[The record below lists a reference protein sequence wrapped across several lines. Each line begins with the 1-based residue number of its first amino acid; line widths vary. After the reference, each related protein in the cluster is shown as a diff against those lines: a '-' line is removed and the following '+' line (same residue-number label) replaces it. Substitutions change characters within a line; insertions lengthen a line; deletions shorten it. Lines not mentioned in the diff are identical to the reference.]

1 MAIARESINSLY
13 NMELCSMD
21 IHGTFTPEKSSGFI
35 EITAMR
41 LKENTDRFGT
51 PNYNP
56 KAAGKISNI

>member
-1 MAIARESINSLY
+1 
-13 NMELCSMD
+13 MD

-51 PNYNP
+51 PNYPNP
-56 KAAGKISNI
+56 KATRKISNA